1 MPQVSNRVKNAY
13 QSPIRKLVPFADQ
26 AKAAGK
32 KVYHLNIGQ
41 PDLRTPTSA
50 FDKIRNTEIKVL
62 EYGPSAGILSYRKKL
77 VEYYT
82 RFDVTVT
89 PENIMVTT
97 GASEAVLFLI
107 LSCLDKGDEMIIPE
121 PFYAN
126 YIGFSEIGDVT
137 IKSIT
142 STIETGFALPSIEE
156 FEKQITSKT
165 KAILICNPNNPTGCL
180 YSKETLEGL
189 GALVKKHNLFLFV
202 DEVYREFCYDG
213 QTFFSVLNLKGCEE
227 NVAVVDSISKR
238 YSACGARIGAIITR
252 NTQMINS
259 INKLG
264 QFRLCAPMMGQMMAE
279 AMLDEDESYLIE
291 SCNEYDRRRNVLY
304 NRLKNMEGVTCYKPG
319 GAFYIFTKLPIDDG
333 DRFCQWLL
341 EDFSFENQ
349 TVMLSPGAGFYTT
362 EGLGKDEVRIA
373 YVLNEQD
380 LNKAMDCLEEAL
392 KVYPGSTL
400 ENKTMVLRK

>member
-1 MPQVSNRVKNAY
+1 MPEVSNRVKSAY
-13 QSPIRKLVPFADQ
+13 QSPIRKLVPFANQ
-26 AKAAGK
+26 AKANGK

-41 PDLRTPTSA
+41 PDLPTPAAA
-50 FDKIRNTEIKVL
+50 FEKIRNTDFKVL
-62 EYGPSAGILSYRKKL
+62 EYGPSAGNSSYREKL
-77 VEYYT
+77 VHYYK
-82 RFDVTVT
+82 RFDV
-89 PENIMVTT
+89 EIHSNNIMVTT

-126 YIGFSEIGDVT
+126 YIGFSEIGDVK

-142 STIETGFALPSIEE
+142 STIETGFALPSVEE
-156 FEKQITSKT
+156 FEKKITLKT

-180 YSKETLEGL
+180 YSKEALEEL

-213 QTFFSVLNLKGCEE
+213 QSFFSVMNLAGCEE

-252 NTQMINS
+252 NNQITNS
-259 INKLG
+259 IIKLG
-264 QFRLCAPMMGQMMAE
+264 QFRLCAPVLGQFMAE
-279 AMLDEDESYLIE
+279 AMLDEDDSYLSE
-291 SCNEYDRRRNVLY
+291 ACEEYDRRRNVLY
-304 NRLKNMEGVTCYKPG
+304 NRLNKMKGVTCYKPG
-319 GAFYIFTKLPIDDG
+319 GAFYIFTRLPIDDG

-341 EDFSFENQ
+341 EDFSHHNQ

-362 EGLGKDEVRIA
+362 KGLGKNEVRIA
-373 YVLNEQD
+373 YVLNEVD
-380 LNKAMDCLEEAL
+380 LNNAMDCLEVAL
-392 KVYPGSTL
+392 NVYPGR
-400 ENKTMVLRK
+400 V

>member
-1 MPQVSNRVKNAY
+1 MPEVSTRVKNAY
-13 QSPIRKLVPFADQ
+13 QSPIRKLVPFANQ

-41 PDLRTPTSA
+41 PDLQTPAIA
-50 FDKIRNTEIKVL
+50 FEKIRNTDIKVL
-62 EYGPSAGILSYRKKL
+62 EYGPSAGNLSYRKKL
-77 VEYYT
+77 VDYYT
-82 RFDVTVT
+82 RFDVELT

-126 YIGFSEIGDVT
+126 YIGFSEIGDVQ

-156 FEKQITSKT
+156 FEKKITSKT

-180 YSKETLEGL
+180 YSKEALEEL

-213 QTFFSVLNLKGCEE
+213 QSFFSVMNLEGCEE

-252 NTQMINS
+252 NTQIIDS

-264 QFRLCAPMMGQMMAE
+264 QFRLCAPMMGQIMAE

-291 SCNEYDRRRNVLY
+291 SCKEYDRRRNVLY

-373 YVLNEQD
+373 YVLNEHD

-392 KVYPGSTL
+392 KVYPG
-400 ENKTMVLRK
+400 KM